1 MHLTFPLKQYIE
13 FLILKQN
20 NNGLTYLNVLFS
32 LKMTIIISVHF
43 LSQNFVYSYSLEI
56 NFYLLCRLKKKVS
69 PEKMKEIQ
77 IKIDKER
84 KELNSR
90 KNLEE
95 NERNKIAKS
104 LEKREND
111 LRKAQ

>member
-1 MHLTFPLKQYIE
+1 M
-13 FLILKQN
+13 
-20 NNGLTYLNVLFS
+20 YLCFCLV
-32 LKMTIIISVHF
+32 
-43 LSQNFVYSYSLEI
+43 
-56 NFYLLCRLKKKVS
+56 RLKTFTFFKVS

-77 IKIDKER
+77 IKIDQER

>member
-1 MHLTFPLKQYIE
+1 MKIE
-13 FLILKQN
+13 Q
-20 NNGLTYLNVLFS
+20 
-32 LKMTIIISVHF
+32 
-43 LSQNFVYSYSLEI
+43 
-56 NFYLLCRLKKKVS
+56 
-69 PEKMKEIQ
+69 
-77 IKIDKER
+77 ER

>member
-1 MHLTFPLKQYIE
+1 
-13 FLILKQN
+13 
-20 NNGLTYLNVLFS
+20 
-32 LKMTIIISVHF
+32 
-43 LSQNFVYSYSLEI
+43 
-56 NFYLLCRLKKKVS
+56 
-69 PEKMKEIQ
+69 MKEIQ
-77 IKIDKER
+77 MKIDQER